1 MALSAEYVIKE
12 TATNL
17 WRNRLMTLAAVLT
30 VAVSLSLVG
39 AALLL
44 NQGVG
49 RAVGQ
54 WKGGVQLLIFMQ
66 AKATPSQI
74 NAIQTQLKGD
84 PEVKSISFVNQAQ
97 SYAEFKQYF
106 ANQPALTKVVTP
118 ANLPPSFR
126 VVLTDANEAASVGGQ
141 FSNQPGVYQVQ
152 YNRKA
157 VDEMLQVTNIL
168 QVVIVVLAVV
178 LLLSASVLILN
189 AIRMAIFARRREVA
203 VMKLVGATN
212 WFIRL
217 PFMLEG
223 LIQGLLGALVAAVA
237 VIGLQHLVAYTINHF
252 HAHLFAAAEV
262 TGGQVLTTEIF
273 VILVG
278 AIVGA
283 GGSAL
288 AVRRFL
294 EV

>member
-1 MALSAEYVIKE
+1 MALSTEYVVRE
-12 TATNL
+12 TANNL

-49 RAVGQ
+49 RVVGY
-54 WKGGVQLLIFMQ
+54 WKGGVQLIIFMKPTASTSQ
-66 AKATPSQI
+66 VKAI
-74 NAIQTQLKGD
+74 GVQLKGD
-84 PEVKSISFVNQAQ
+84 PQVKSTNFVNHNQ
-97 SYAEFKQYF
+97 SYSEFVKDF
-106 ANQPALTKVVTP
+106 ANQPALTGVVKP
-118 ANLPPSFR
+118 GDLPPSYR
-126 VVLTDANEAASVGGQ
+126 VMLNNANEAGSVAAQ
-141 FSNQPGVYQVQ
+141 FKNQPGVLSAQ
-152 YNRKA
+152 YNRQA
-157 VDEMLQVTNIL
+157 VNQMLKVTGIL
-168 QVVIVVLAVV
+168 QVVIWVLAVV

-212 WFIRL
+212 WFIRI

-223 LIQGLLGALVAAVA
+223 LIQGLLGAIVAGLAV
-237 VIGLQHLVAYTINHF
+237 VGLQHLVSYTINHF
-252 HAHLFAAAEV
+252 HASLLAAAEV
-262 TGGQVLTTEIF
+262 SGGQVVTIEVF
-273 VILVG
+273 VVLMG

>member
-1 MALSAEYVIKE
+1 MALSAEYVVRE

-49 RAVGQ
+49 RAVNV
-54 WKGGVQLLIFMQ
+54 WKGGVQLLVFMNPTASLTQ
-66 AKATPSQI
+66 TTAI
-74 NAIQTQLKGD
+74 NDQLKRD
-84 PEVKSISFVNQAQ
+84 PEVKSFNYVNHAE
-97 SYAEFKQYF
+97 SYAEFKSYF
-106 ANQPALTKVVTP
+106 ANQPALTGVVT
-118 ANLPPSFR
+118 AGQLPPSFR
-126 VVLTDANEAASVGGQ
+126 VMLNDANEAASVGAQ
-141 FSNQPGVYQVQ
+141 FNNQPGVFSVQ
-152 YNRKA
+152 YNRQA
-157 VDEMLQVTNIL
+157 VNAMLKVTNIL
-168 QVVIVVLAVV
+168 QVVIWVLAVV
-178 LLLSASVLILN
+178 LLMSASVLILN

-212 WFIRL
+212 WFIRI
-217 PFMLEG
+217 PFMMEG
-223 LIQGLLGALVAAVA
+223 LVQGLLGAIVAGVA
-237 VIGLQHLVAYTINHF
+237 VLGMKSLVSYVINHF
-252 HAHLFAAAEV
+252 HANLLAVAEV
-262 TGGQVLTTEIF
+262 TGGQVVVTEVF
-273 VILVG
+273 VILMGV
-278 AIVGA
+278 IVGA

>member
-1 MALSAEYVIKE
+1 MALSADYVVRE
-12 TATNL
+12 TASNL

-44 NQGVG
+44 NQGVSS
-49 RAVGQ
+49 AVGK
-54 WKGGVQLLIFMQ
+54 WRGGVELIVFMHPNASASQGQAIRAQL
-66 AKATPSQI
+66 S
-74 NAIQTQLKGD
+74 GD
-84 PEVKSISFVNQAQ
+84 PEVKSYRYFDKAQ
-97 SYAEFKQYF
+97 SYQEFKHDF
-106 ANQPALTKVVTP
+106 ASQPDLVQSVTP
-118 ANLPPSFR
+118 GELPPSYR
-126 VVLTDANEAASVGGQ
+126 IVLRDANEAKVVGAQ
-141 FSNQPGVYQVQ
+141 FDNQPGVLQVQ
-152 YNRKA
+152 YNRQA
-157 VDEMLQVTNIL
+157 VDAMLKVTGIAQAVIL
-168 QVVIVVLAVV
+168 ALAVI

-212 WFIRL
+212 WFIRV

-223 LIQGLLGALVAAVA
+223 TVQGVIGAVVAAGA
-237 VIGLQHLVAYTINHF
+237 VVGLQHLVSYVINHF
-252 HAHLFAAAEV
+252 QAHLLQGVLVSGHEV
-262 TGGQVLTTEIF
+262 LVTQLF
-273 VILVG
+273 VVAMG
-278 AIVGA
+278 AIVGG